1 MQREDRER
9 ASTSGASR
17 PASGHARWSVR
28 QFGAPPP
35 TAAAASGARR
45 SRGETSCFLAGPPPR
60 TPGIRRH
67 VSRRAR
73 THVLVRDELDTLNH
87 EPLAVRV
94 RCLPALER
102 QRSATRDPAL
112 RGDLDGVKAGR
123 ERELRVATMLWHE
136 RRQPRPRPS
145 LATPLPRRSRKVS
158 VIPSSGVTAMSNGC
172 GVAGE
177 ASSRRLR
184 HRRWRDGALTFG
196 TCRQML
202 WTCRP
207 RQLRGAEPRFSE
219 TVATSGAHPTRVR
232 AEWDRGAGHQGRGAL
247 DLGADQATRTAASG
261 SRRNGAARR
270 GIPGPG

>member
-1 MQREDRER
+1 WWAGLLFCSGKT
-9 ASTSGASR
+9 ASEPAPSGGSR
-17 PASGHARWSVR
+17 RASGHARWSVR
-28 QFGAPPP
+28 RLGAPLP

-136 RRQPRPRPS
+136 RRQPRPRPIAGYATASQKPQS
-145 LATPLPRRSRKVS
+145 LCDSF
-158 VIPSSGVTAMSNGC
+158 I
-172 GVAGE
+172 
-177 ASSRRLR
+177 
-184 HRRWRDGALTFG
+184 
-196 TCRQML
+196 
-202 WTCRP
+202 
-207 RQLRGAEPRFSE
+207 RGHGY
-219 TVATSGAHPTRVR
+219 V
-232 AEWDRGAGHQGRGAL
+232 EWV
-247 DLGADQATRTAASG
+247 
-261 SRRNGAARR
+261 
-270 GIPGPG
+270 